1 MEAHRL
7 KTVYASR
14 IKLLVGLETEF
25 ITPVDLDSLQALLEK
40 HGDSIEYVVGSL
52 HHVNGIP
59 IDFDLP
65 TFQKALDKFN
75 NPEMLASSG
84 SDSMENF
91 LSSYFDAHLELL
103 KLIRPEVIGH
113 IDLCRLYDH
122 TLKLREFPSAWERL
136 VRNVRFAVEY
146 GALFEV
152 NAAAFKKGWPT
163 AYPAED
169 VLEVCIS

>member
-7 KTVYASR
+7 KTAYASR

-65 TFQKALDKFN
+65 TFQKALNKFN
-75 NPEMLASSG
+75 DPTMLVSR
-84 SDSMENF
+84 DFHTMESF
-91 LSSYFDAHLELL
+91 LSSYFDAHFELL
-103 KLIRPEVIGH
+103 NHIRPEVVGH

-122 TLKLREFPSAWERL
+122 TLKLREFPLAWGRL

-146 GALFEV
+146 GALFEA
-152 NAAAFKKGWPT
+152 NAAAFRKGWPT

-169 VLEVCIS
+169 VLEV